1 MKNRVYK
8 NNLQFIAKSK
18 RYENGNFKIT
28 CKCLDCGTVS
38 DYWEN
43 ALYSGNP
50 LCQCKRPW
58 KNQKKLASI
67 WNNMHTRCCN
77 PKSDRYPQYGGR
89 GIKMCDEWMNFKN
102 FVDWSIAN
110 GYKDGLSI
118 ERKDVNGNYEPSN
131 CIWIELKLQMR
142 NKQNSVF
149 VEIDGVSKHIK
160 EWCEEFNINYPT
172 ALYRYKKGYTGM
184 DIFRKGRYQNN
195 RWTNEVKYIDEIKER
210 GNKHESNSNSF
221 NGN

>member
-1 MKNRVYK
+1 
-8 NNLQFIAKSK
+8 
-18 RYENGNFKIT
+18 
-28 CKCLDCGTVS
+28 
-38 DYWEN
+38 
-43 ALYSGNP
+43 
-50 LCQCKRPW
+50 
-58 KNQKKLASI
+58 
-67 WNNMHTRCCN
+67 
-77 PKSDRYPQYGGR
+77 
-89 GIKMCDEWMNFKN
+89 MCDEWMNFKN

-142 NKQNSVF
+142 NKQNSVL

-172 ALYRYKKGYTGM
+172 ALYRYKKGYAGM

-210 GNKHESNSNSF
+210 GNKHESNCNSF